1 MSESCANCRFYRGA
15 VIRVR
20 ENGHESGHELF
31 KQWAEENQDNTV
43 DLFRDDNEHQHQR
56 YNDWLFVTEKEHQRG
71 SLDPNVPLIY
81 SKEMGICRRNPP
93 SIGSVIAESEFTGIG
108 IAYSLFPVIKGGE
121 WCGEY
126 QPQKQ
131 YKDSTA
137 LGEKS

>member
-1 MSESCANCRFYRGA
+1 
-15 VIRVR
+15 
-20 ENGHESGHELF
+20 
-31 KQWAEENQDNTV
+31 
-43 DLFRDDNEHQHQR
+43 
-56 YNDWLFVTEKEHQRG
+56 
-71 SLDPNVPLIY
+71 
-81 SKEMGICRRNPP
+81 MGICRRNPP

>member
-15 VIRVR
+15 VIRVSDDHGGS
-20 ENGHESGHELF
+20 EPELY
-31 KQWAEENQDNTV
+31 KQWVGESPDDTV
-43 DLFRDDNEHQHQR
+43 GLFRDDKEAQR
-56 YNDWLFVTEKEHQRG
+56 TNDWLFVTEKERQRG

-93 SIGSVIAESEFTGIG
+93 SIGSVIAESEFAGIG
-108 IAYSLFPVIKGGE
+108 IAYSLFPVIQGGE

-131 YKDSTA
+131 SKDSTA

>member
-15 VIRVR
+15 VIR
-20 ENGHESGHELF
+20 EPDDHGGSEPELY
-31 KQWAEENQDNTV
+31 KQWVGESPDDTV
-43 DLFRDDNEHQHQR
+43 GLFRDDKEVQR
-56 YNDWLFVTEKEHQRG
+56 TNDWLFVTEKERQRG
-71 SLDPNVPLIY
+71 SLDSTVPLMY

-93 SIGSVIAESEFTGIG
+93 SIGSAIAESEFAGIG
-108 IAYSLFPVIKGGE
+108 IAYSLFPVIQGGE